1 MKMLHK
7 VQKYMKIYI
16 MKQDME
22 KRDKIYNLMHSRK
35 ILEQKLFEDQQS
47 YMEKHPELIQA
58 FTNALQKGMD
68 FVNSHTPEEIAKVIA
83 PQFAETDLDT
93 LTTIVKRYY
102 DQKTWKEDLI
112 FQEDSFLLLKDILDE
127 AGELAQWVP
136 YEQLVTT
143 EYAEKAVK

>member
-1 MKMLHK
+1 MWWLLWEASGYVPYTAYSAK
-7 VQKYMKIYI
+7 
-16 MKQDME
+16 
-22 KRDKIYNLMHSRK
+22 
-35 ILEQKLFEDQQS
+35 QS

-102 DQKTWKEDLI
+102 DQKNLERRSD
-112 FQEDSFLLLKDILDE
+112 F
-127 AGELAQWVP
+127 
-136 YEQLVTT
+136 
-143 EYAEKAVK
+143 